1 MVTQMD
7 VRDAVR
13 TAKDYI
19 KAMYADEKISSVG
32 LEEVKFETTGMADT
46 WDVTI
51 GFFRS
56 FADAPFTQ
64 LAAALQNDP
73 RRRVYKIVRINA
85 TDGRVVAMLHRAVG
99 DER

>member
-1 MVTQMD
+1 MD
-7 VRDAVR
+7 VKAAVR

-19 KAMYADEKISSVG
+19 NTMYADEQISSVG
-32 LEEVKFETTGMADT
+32 LEEVKFEGGLPDT

-56 FADAPFTQ
+56 FAGEPLTQ
-64 LAAALQNDP
+64 LAAALQRDP
-73 RRRVYKIVRINA
+73 RRRTYKIVRINDA
-85 TDGRVVAMLHRAVG
+85 DGRVVAMLHRAVG

>member
-1 MVTQMD
+1 MD
-7 VRDAVR
+7 VKEAVK

-19 KAMYADEKISSVG
+19 SEIYADEQINSIG
-32 LEEVKFETTGMADT
+32 LEEVKFESGLQGR

-56 FADAPFTQ
+56 FAGESETHM
-64 LAAALQNDP
+64 ALVLQRDP
-73 RRRVYKIVRINA
+73 RRRIYKIVRINDA
-85 TDGRVVAMLHRAVG
+85 DGRVVALLHRAVA

>member
-1 MVTQMD
+1 MD
-7 VRDAVR
+7 VNEAVR

-19 KAMYADEKISSVG
+19 ETMYADEQIDSIG
-32 LEEVKFETTGMADT
+32 LEEVRFESGLPDR

-56 FADAPFTQ
+56 FGGEPVTQ
-64 LAAALQNDP
+64 LAAALQRDP
-73 RRRVYKIVRINA
+73 RRRVYKIVRINDA
-85 TDGRVVAMLHRAVG
+85 DGRVVALLHRAVA